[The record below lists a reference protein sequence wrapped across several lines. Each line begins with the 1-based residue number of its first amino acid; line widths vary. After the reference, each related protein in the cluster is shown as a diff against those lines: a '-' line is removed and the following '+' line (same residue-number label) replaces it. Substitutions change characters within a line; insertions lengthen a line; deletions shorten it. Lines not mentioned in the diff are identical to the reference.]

1 MIAALRFLLSGAW
14 RPIAALLAGFGL
26 YAKGR
31 ADATAKAE
39 AKASKA
45 ALQTI
50 ERIQDAKDKAAAGG
64 AGDDWH
70 RRLRDAE

>member
-1 MIAALRFLLSGAW
+1 MNGVILRLLLTFW

-50 ERIQDAKDKAAAGG
+50 ERINDAKDKAAAGG

>member
-1 MIAALRFLLSGAW
+1 MILRLLLTFW

-39 AKASKA
+39 ARASKA

-50 ERIQDAKDKAAAGG
+50 ERINDAKDQAAAGG